1 MSEVAPMHLYE
12 IKFKKNGVA
21 KQYQIPATTEF
32 NAVVRLGQIHGDD
45 RNYRE
50 DLEIEIIDIKKV
62 R

>member
-1 MSEVAPMHLYE
+1 MSEVAPKHLYV

-21 KQYQIPATTEF
+21 KEYQIPATTEF
-32 NAVVRLGQIHGDD
+32 NAVARLGQIHGDD

-50 DLEIEIIDIKKV
+50 DLQIEIIDIQKV